1 MTQKIPVPGGK
12 QCSKCGLETTW
23 RAAERLGF
31 PDPFPMGQR
40 SNVLGFQK
48 VTFCGHMATSQNPH
62 DRWKVPVFLY
72 TRGGFPPIQ
81 QHPETCQIPAL
92 PLYPFPPDH
101 VFGWSAWHL
110 LNGSLGFWEVSGRT
124 GVRAPDPRPS
134 SGASCRGPCLSLWTW
149 LHCLFLLKNLGWGHF
164 FPHFLKW
171 PGGRV
176 TGGKRQGECL
186 QHIPSS
192 KNCNSFSLNE
202 TQPPVVGDVCGMNHI
217 SWTAPDHAR

>member
-1 MTQKIPVPGGK
+1 MSLAFKRSPSVVTWLLPRIPMTAGK
-12 QCSKCGLETTW
+12 SQSSSTLGE
-23 RAAERLGF
+23 GF
-31 PDPFPMGQR
+31 PQS
-40 SNVLGFQK
+40 SNTLRHPRFQ
-48 VTFCGHMATSQNPH
+48 P
-62 DRWKVPVFLY
+62 Y
-72 TRGGFPPIQ
+72 
-81 QHPETCQIPAL
+81 
-92 PLYPFPPDH
+92 LYPFPPDH

-164 FPHFLKW
+164 PHFLKW